1 MKLKF
6 PVEEMKMSISDT
18 AVAHFLAPLQRS
30 SNHVTCP
37 STTSETDAADV
48 CEYRPGAMA
57 DLTQNNRRLHATR
70 LFEDKPK
77 KSTCGL
83 M

>member
-6 PVEEMKMSISDT
+6 TVEEMKMPNSDT
-18 AVAHFLAPLQRS
+18 AVVHFLEPLQRS

-57 DLTQNNRRLHATR
+57 ELTQNNRRVNATR
-70 LFEDKPK
+70 LFEDKPNN
-77 KSTCGL
+77 SL
-83 M
+83 SA

>member
-6 PVEEMKMSISDT
+6 TVEEMKMPNSDT
-18 AVAHFLAPLQRS
+18 AVVHFLEPLQRS
-30 SNHVTCP
+30 SNHVMCP

-57 DLTQNNRRLHATR
+57 ELTQNNRRVNATR
-70 LFEDKPK
+70 LFEDKPNN
-77 KSTCGL
+77 SL
-83 M
+83 SA

>member
-37 STTSETDAADV
+37 TTTTETDAADDG
-48 CEYRPGAMA
+48 ENRPGAMA
-57 DLTQNNRRLHATR
+57 ELTQNNRLNATR
-70 LFEDKPK
+70 LFEDRAK